1 MDRFSELCPLSG
13 CYLLLAT
20 KSPSFDDAP
29 GAKEKKNENLI
40 TRKENLVGG
49 KKKISG
55 ILQGS
60 LIKTYIRLLVPCTL
74 HVAIKGKG
82 SY

>member
-1 MDRFSELCPLSG
+1 MIR
-13 CYLLLAT
+13 LLFIISNKVSIIRRCT
-20 KSPSFDDAP
+20 GRKR
-29 GAKEKKNENLI
+29 KNENLI
-40 TRKENLVGG
+40 TRKENVVGG

-60 LIKTYIRLLVPCTL
+60 LIKTYIRGHSLLVPCTL